1 MIDRTKWFFH
11 PVLIFVFSVT
21 ALAAS
26 LFLYIYWY
34 VEASAGIADIVRRF
48 NLDRSQIITAQTWL
62 VILTLSLL
70 VGVILAGIF
79 IIFVYNR
86 KLIQLYR
93 MQYNFINNF
102 THELKTPL
110 TSMNLYIETFLR
122 HDLSREDQVR
132 YLHFMLRDVKRLE
145 DDVSRILNL
154 ARIESGSYEDT
165 LVTADLVETV
175 RHFYEQNGHLFR
187 NGEIRISNPAGKSFP
202 FPIRPSLFDM
212 LLMNVTTNALKYND
226 GDVPKLDITF
236 VPEKK
241 RLRIRFEDNGIG
253 LERKQLKKIFR
264 KFYQAGSPDNM
275 TARGSGIGLY
285 LVRHIAR
292 MHRGRI
298 VAESAG
304 PGKGSVFTL
313 TLPLKSIE

>member
-102 THELKTPL
+102 THELKT
-110 TSMNLYIETFLR
+110 
-122 HDLSREDQVR
+122 
-132 YLHFMLRDVKRLE
+132 
-145 DDVSRILNL
+145 
-154 ARIESGSYEDT
+154 
-165 LVTADLVETV
+165 
-175 RHFYEQNGHLFR
+175 
-187 NGEIRISNPAGKSFP
+187 
-202 FPIRPSLFDM
+202 
-212 LLMNVTTNALKYND
+212 
-226 GDVPKLDITF
+226 
-236 VPEKK
+236 
-241 RLRIRFEDNGIG
+241 
-253 LERKQLKKIFR
+253 
-264 KFYQAGSPDNM
+264 
-275 TARGSGIGLY
+275 
-285 LVRHIAR
+285 
-292 MHRGRI
+292 
-298 VAESAG
+298 
-304 PGKGSVFTL
+304 
-313 TLPLKSIE
+313 

>member
-70 VGVILAGIF
+70 VGIILAGIF

-122 HDLSREDQVR
+122 HDLSKEDQVR
-132 YLHFMLRDVKRLE
+132 YLHFMLRDVRRLE

-154 ARIESGSYEDT
+154 ARIESGSYDDT
-165 LVTADLVETV
+165 PVTADLVETV
-175 RHFYEQNGHLFR
+175 RHFYELNGHLFR
-187 NGEIRISNPAGKSFP
+187 NGEIRISNPAGRSFP
-202 FPIRPSLFDM
+202 FPVRPSLFDM
-212 LLMNVTTNALKYND
+212 LLMNVTTNALKYNE

-236 VPEKK
+236 VPEKG
-241 RLRIRFEDNGIG
+241 RLRVRFEDNGIG

-264 KFYQAGSPDNM
+264 KFYQVGSPDNM

-292 MHRGRI
+292 IHRGRI
-298 VAESAG
+298 FAESEG

-313 TLPLKSIE
+313 TLPLRTTK